1 MESDFR
7 NLDLNLIVVFNALV
21 RERSVSKAAASLYL
35 GQPAVSNS
43 LARLRLLLEDELFV
57 RASGEM
63 VPTTKALEL
72 HKTLLPALQAIHAA
86 IFEPPEFNPL
96 TDHRTFTLGMRD
108 WVEAWL
114 MPKLLENLQEIA
126 PNIKIRVQVADD
138 NFVESLLESD
148 QIDFAITNAV
158 AGPKW
163 MIHNKLAS
171 MEYVAIYDGRTVKS
185 EENLSLEEFISAPH
199 LLTSTKGEFEGAVDE
214 VLNELNIHRE
224 VIYTTT
230 RFNALAQILKQ
241 IKAIATLPEPVA
253 RSWETTY
260 RLTTSPLPFKLR
272 QYELTLTHHEKN
284 DNDQAFLW
292 MKTLITKIASISVSQ
307 NSVDSIL

>member
-7 NLDLNLIVVFNALV
+7 NIDLNLLVVFNALM
-21 RERSVSKAAASLYL
+21 RERNVSRAAASLYL

-72 HKTLLPALQAIHAA
+72 HKTLLPALQAIHVA
-86 IFEPPEFNPL
+86 IFEPQEFNPL

-108 WVEAWL
+108 WVESWL
-114 MPKLLENLQEIA
+114 MPQLLENLQEKA

-138 NFVESLLESD
+138 NFVESLLEND

-158 AGPKW
+158 SGPKW
-163 MIHNKLAS
+163 MIHSRLAS
-171 MEYVAIYDGRTVKS
+171 MDYVAVYDEKTVNSKG
-185 EENLSLEEFISAPH
+185 NLSLEEFISVPH
-199 LLTSTKGEFEGAVDE
+199 LLTSTKGEFKGAVDE
-214 VLNELNIHRE
+214 VLNEIGIRRE

-253 RSWETTY
+253 RSWEATY
-260 RLTTSPLPFKLR
+260 DLNTSQLPFKLR
-272 QYELTLTHHEKN
+272 QYDLTLTHHEKN
-284 DNDQAFLW
+284 DNDQAFIW
-292 MKTLITKIASISVSQ
+292 MKALITEIISDS
-307 NSVDSIL
+307 NS